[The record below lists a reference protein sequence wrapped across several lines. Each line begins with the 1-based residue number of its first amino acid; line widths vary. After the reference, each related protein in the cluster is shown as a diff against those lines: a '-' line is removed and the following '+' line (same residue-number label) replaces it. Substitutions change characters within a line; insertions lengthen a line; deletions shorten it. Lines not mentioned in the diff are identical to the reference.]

1 VVKGDGSDSSVSWQ
15 SIRDT
20 MMTRIRAQDYAPG
33 ELIPNEVDLAA
44 EFGCA
49 RATVNRAL
57 RDLATSGFLD
67 RRRKAGTRV
76 REAPRRKATLSI
88 PLTRAE
94 VESSGARYDYRLLER
109 AIETPPPLVRET
121 LKLSGTERL
130 LHVKSLHLA
139 DDVPHMF
146 EDRWIVLETVP
157 AIETVDLAKTS
168 PNVWLVRHL
177 PYTHGTMEF
186 LAETAGARSRHLI
199 CADDDP
205 VLTMLRVTWLDASP
219 ITFAR
224 QSFSPS
230 HRMRLEL

>member
-1 VVKGDGSDSSVSWQ
+1 MVKGESSVGSVSWQ
-15 SIRDT
+15 SIRDA
-20 MMTRIRAQDYAPG
+20 MMARIRAQDYAPG
-33 ELIPNEVDLAA
+33 ELIPNEVDLAT

-76 REAPRRKATLSI
+76 REAPRRKATLAI

-94 VESSGARYDYRLLER
+94 VEASGARYEYRLLER
-109 AIETPPPLVRET
+109 MGETPPPSVREK
-121 LKLSGTERL
+121 LKLAGKERV

-139 DDVPHMF
+139 DNVPHMF
-146 EDRWIVLETVP
+146 EDRWIVLDTVP
-157 AIETVDLAKTS
+157 EIEAVDLVKTS
-168 PNVWLVRHL
+168 PNVWLVRHA

-186 LAETAGARSRHLI
+186 LAETAGARSKHLI
-199 CADDDP
+199 CAPDDP
-205 VLTMLRVTWLDASP
+205 ILTMLRVTWLDASP